1 MTMKKMLKQHPNRL
15 IVCIPA
21 QRDKDNRPTTF
32 KVLNTCRHSEEACEI
47 LARYEKEGEAYANT
61 IIIPNFPESMN
72 DSEIPQIAPSI
83 IAKTFRVL
91 YGMQ

>member
-1 MTMKKMLKQHPNRL
+1 MTMKKLLQAHVNKF

-21 QRDKDNRPTTF
+21 LRDADNRPTTF
-32 KVLNTCRHSEEACEI
+32 KVLNTCDHAVDACEV
-47 LARYEKEGEAYANT
+47 LARYEKEGADYDNT
-61 IIIPNFPESMN
+61 IIIPNFPEELNAGSVPELPPN
-72 DSEIPQIAPSI
+72 I

>member
-1 MTMKKMLKQHPNRL
+1 MTIKKLLKRHPNRL

-21 QRDKDNRPTTF
+21 LRDTNNHPITF
-32 KVLNTCRHSEEACEI
+32 KVLNTCRHSDEACEI
-47 LARYEKEGEAYANT
+47 LARYEKEGGAYANT
-61 IIIPNFPESMN
+61 IIIPNF
-72 DSEIPQIAPSI
+72 SEELDDDAVPYVPPNI